1 MGGHI
6 MYKSLEVK
14 SSRRN
19 DMVDITNEVVDFIKS
34 SSINDGLLVI
44 NVLHTTAAV
53 TINENA
59 DPDVKKD
66 ILKELNKLIPHNDNY
81 KHIEGNADAHIK
93 TSLVGSNETI
103 IVKNNRL
110 KLGSWQGIFLCDFDG
125 PRTRTV
131 ILKLISD

>member
-1 MGGHI
+1 
-6 MYKSLEVK
+6 MYKKLEVR

-19 DMVDITNEVVDFIKS
+19 DLVDITKQVISFIKES
-34 SSINDGLLVI
+34 SVQDGILII

-59 DPDVKKD
+59 DPDVKRD
-66 ILKELNKLIPHNDNY
+66 IISELKKMVPENDNY

-93 TSLVGSNETI
+93 TSLLGNNETI
-103 IVKNNRL
+103 IIKNGRL

-125 PRTRTV
+125 PRKRTV
-131 ILKLISD
+131 ILKIIED

>member
-1 MGGHI
+1 
-6 MYKSLEVK
+6 MYKKLEVK

-19 DMVDITNEVVDFIKS
+19 DMVDITNQVLNFIKES
-34 SSINDGLLVI
+34 NVQDGILII

-66 ILKELNKLIPHNDNY
+66 IINEFAKLIPKHDNY

-93 TSLVGSNETI
+93 TSIMGNNETI
-103 IVKNNRL
+103 IIKNGRL

-131 ILKLISD
+131 ILKIMED

>member
-1 MGGHI
+1 
-6 MYKSLEVK
+6 MYQSLEVK

-19 DMVDITNEVVDFIKS
+19 DMVDITNQVVDFVKKS
-34 SSINDGLLVI
+34 SVNNGLLVI

-131 ILKLISD
+131 IMKLISD

>member
-1 MGGHI
+1 
-6 MYKSLEVK
+6 MYKTIEVK
-14 SSRRN
+14 TSRRN
-19 DMVDITNEVVDFIKS
+19 DMVDITNEVIDFLKESNVSNGI
-34 SSINDGLLVI
+34 LVI

-66 ILKELNKLIPHNDNY
+66 IIKELNSLIPKHDNY
-81 KHIEGNADAHIK
+81 LHLEGNADAHIK
-93 TSLVGSNETI
+93 TSLIGSNETI
-103 IVKNNRL
+103 IIKNNRL

-131 ILKLISD
+131 ILKIIADN

>member
-1 MGGHI
+1 
-6 MYKSLEVK
+6 MYKSMRVK
-14 SSRRN
+14 SSRKN
-19 DMVDITNEVVDFIKS
+19 DMVDITDKVVNFINESPVS
-34 SSINDGLLVI
+34 EGLLVI

-66 ILKELNKLIPHNDNY
+66 IYKELSKLIPAHDNY

-93 TSLVGSNETI
+93 TSLVGTNETI
-103 IVKNNRL
+103 IIKNNRL

-131 ILKLISD
+131 ILKIISD

>member
-1 MGGHI
+1 MN
-6 MYKSLEVK
+6 KTLEVK

-19 DMVDITNEVVDFIKS
+19 DMVDITNEVIDFLKESNVSNGI
-34 SSINDGLLVI
+34 LVI

-59 DPDVKKD
+59 DPDVKRD
-66 ILKELNKLIPHNDNY
+66 IIKELNSLIPRHDNY
-81 KHIEGNADAHIK
+81 LHLEGNADAHIK
-93 TSLVGSNETI
+93 TSLIGSNETI
-103 IVKNNRL
+103 IIKNNRL

-131 ILKLISD
+131 ILKIIADN